1 MTCVVRVFIVLALP
15 SSVILH
21 LFHKT
26 AHDNIALCKKLI
38 DTDNSRWR
46 CVAWKGYVVGF
57 GSYSFLEIASLLFEW
72 TSLFFFSPQNI
83 EIEELEGKMETYK
96 NECLSAIMV
105 KQDLEDNIANL
116 DRIVKEKVFTVT
128 FYEWDLNIS
137 IVFCCSTAIIFA
149 LMFLTSKT

>member
-15 SSVILH
+15 SFVILH
-21 LFHKT
+21 LYHKT
-26 AHDNIALCKKLI
+26 APDNIALCKKLI
-38 DTDNSRWR
+38 DTDNSRSR
-46 CVAWKGYVVGF
+46 CVAWKGYVVGS
-57 GSYSFLEIASLLFEW
+57 GSYSFIGIYSLLFEW
-72 TSLFFFSPQNI
+72 TSLFLFSPQNI

-128 FYEWDLNIS
+128 FYEWNLIIS
-137 IVFCCSTAIIFA
+137 IVFQQ
-149 LMFLTSKT
+149 L